1 MHLQFIQNSF
11 LVKIHCRVRRKELFM
26 RGEKDE
32 NQHGIGLCANLY
44 SICRCRCFPCLA
56 VRPSGP
62 IGFSGIQAQLQ
73 GSADALLENRSNIR
87 FNSIP
92 HRSSQNI
99 RYNSLTGEFTLSG
112 NRIYYVSWWVAV
124 DGTDYTSSAEF
135 AVVRNN
141 SLISVS
147 SSPQVTC
154 QLSGTALFTSGS
166 APELISL
173 KNISGN
179 TIKYA
184 PTSVQANLVILD
196 LTL

>member
-1 MHLQFIQNSF
+1 
-11 LVKIHCRVRRKELFM
+11 M
-26 RGEKDE
+26 RGEKNE
-32 NQHGIGLCANLY
+32 NQHGIELCTNLY
-44 SICRCRCFPCLA
+44 SICRCRCFPCPA
-56 VRPSGP
+56 RSVRPSGP
-62 IGFSGIQAQLQ
+62 IGFSGIQVQLQ
-73 GSADALLENRSNIR
+73 GSADALLEDRGNIR
-87 FNSIP
+87 FNAVL

-112 NRIYYVSWWVAV
+112 NRSYYVSWWVAV
-124 DGTDYTSSAEF
+124 DGTDSTSSAEF

-141 SLISVS
+141 ALISVS

-154 QLSGTALFTSGS
+154 QLSGTALFASGL

-173 KNISGN
+173 KNVSRN

>member
-1 MHLQFIQNSF
+1 
-11 LVKIHCRVRRKELFM
+11 M
-26 RGEKDE
+26 RGERDE
-32 NQHGIGLCANLY
+32 KLHGIQLCTNLY
-44 SICRCRCFPCLA
+44 SICRCRCCPCLA
-56 VRPSGP
+56 QPVRPSGP
-62 IGFSGIQAQLQ
+62 IGLTGIQVQLQ
-73 GSADALLENRSNIR
+73 GSADALLGDHDNIR
-87 FNSIP
+87 FDSVL

-112 NRIYYVSWWVAV
+112 NRNYYVAWWVAV
-124 DGTDYTSSAEF
+124 DGTDYTSAAEF

-141 SLISVS
+141 TLISTS

-184 PTSVQANLVILD
+184 PTSVQADLVFLD